1 MTRFPVVDPSTCTPV
16 QREAIA
22 EWLSD
27 RGQSHPPGALW
38 RMLVASTSSMRSIG
52 KLGAF
57 VRVGTSL
64 DPLVQEIGALIASAE
79 RGFRFEVDIHEA
91 KIRALHVDPELV
103 YRVGTGRPTGLPE
116 AAESVAVLSY
126 AMARGQR
133 VDDAHLATLVG
144 LLGEEHLV
152 EVITV
157 IAYFLMLGD
166 LARVLEPDV

>member
-1 MTRFPVVDPSTCTPV
+1 MTRLPVVEPSTCAPV

-22 EWLSD
+22 EWMTD
-27 RGQSHPPGALW
+27 RGQFDPPGALW
-38 RMLVASTSSMRSIG
+38 RMLVASPPSMRSIG

-64 DPLVQEIGALIASAE
+64 DPLVQEVGALIASAE
-79 RGFRFEVDIHEA
+79 RGFRFEVDIHET
-91 KIRALHVDPELV
+91 KVRALDVEPEQV
-103 YRVGTGRPTGLPE
+103 YRVGSGKPSGLPE
-116 AAESVAVLSY
+116 AAESVAVLAY
-126 AMARGQR
+126 AMARGER
-133 VDDAHLATLVG
+133 VDDAHVATLVG

-157 IAYFLMLGD
+157 IAYFLMIGD